1 MEHASDE
8 PGAAVDG
15 GQPPPPP
22 APGGVRMD
30 PPYLLQRSGDPI
42 YDAADMARMVGIS
55 PEALIDW
62 EARFG
67 VPRPRHLQDES
78 GFMRPRYS
86 EKDLLAAL
94 WLAEQIQAGQTPE
107 EAARRLLAAQQAP
120 PGSTYGPAPTVP
132 VPSVVPNSQGARRTS
147 GPTTFAPSTPSLRK
161 TSGPL
166 ADVAP
171 RPAGLSRPLADVAPR
186 TSGLS
191 RPLAD
196 AVPHPPRATGTLSG
210 QLSYPSLPT
219 TGSGILPWPGPGT
232 THPGQSIPW
241 PAPGGPTGRL
251 RSDGSPSGAYGRPSA
266 HTTGGIR
273 MLAGALLQAVVD
285 LDPNEARRAL
295 DDALNQFPLESVLQ
309 RLVQPVGLRLG
320 ELAQAG
326 QISPGTERFGYQTL
340 RNRLA
345 ALLDALVAPLG
356 APLTLVAC
364 APGESGEIDALV
376 QTILWRKVNLRAVC
390 LGPGLTADALAAM
403 VRERR
408 PRVVYVLAATD
419 AGARAVTHLAGV
431 LARVDPPRPLF
442 GYGGAAFARTPQ
454 LQTRVHDGYF
464 LGADAT
470 LATRHLLQMLQDG
483 PLIPRG

>member
-15 GQPPPPP
+15 SQPPPPP

-30 PPYLLQRSGDPI
+30 PPYLQQRSSDPV
-42 YDAADMARMVGIS
+42 YGAADMARMVGIS

-67 VPRPRHLQDES
+67 VPRPRHLPDDA
-78 GFMRPRYS
+78 GLMRPRYS
-86 EKDLLAAL
+86 EKDLLAAI
-94 WLAEQIQAGQTPE
+94 WLAEQIHAGQSPE

-132 VPSVVPNSQGARRTS
+132 IASVAPGTSGSRRTS
-147 GPTTFAPSTPSLRK
+147 GPITFAPSTPSLRK

-166 ADVAP
+166 VDLAPRTSGQSRPLADVAP
-171 RPAGLSRPLADVAPR
+171 RHASLSRPLADVAPH
-186 TSGLS
+186 
-191 RPLAD
+191 
-196 AVPHPPRATGTLSG
+196 AVGATGTLPG
-210 QLSYPSLPT
+210 QSSSISLPSS
-219 TGSGILPWPGPGT
+219 SGILPWPGPGMT
-232 THPGQSIPW
+232 RPGQSIPW

-251 RSDGSPSGAYGRPSA
+251 RADGTPSGAYGRSST

-273 MLAGALLQAVVD
+273 MLAGAVLQAVAE

-295 DDALNQFPLESVLQ
+295 DDALNQFPLETVLQ
-309 RLVQPVGLRLG
+309 RLCLPVSQRLS

-326 QISPGTERFGYQTL
+326 QLSPGTERFGYQTL

-364 APGESGEIDALV
+364 APGEHGEIEALV
-376 QTILWRKVNLRAVC
+376 QTILWRRANLRAVC
-390 LGPGLTADALAAM
+390 LGAGMTEDALAAL

-419 AGARAVTHLAGV
+419 AGARAVTHLADV